1 MGSSLNDE
9 AIDYKLYRDYP
20 DIYFFPGRFL
30 EEVEFTFN
38 DEVHEINALIE
49 DVNDLRRELK
59 NIFND
64 WYEVLTRPLISSELN
79 QR

>member
-1 MGSSLNDE
+1 MKQLIINY
-9 AIDYKLYRDYP
+9 IVIILIY
-20 DIYFFPGRFL
+20 IYFFPGRSL

-59 NIFND
+59 NIFMTGTKS
-64 WYEVLTRPLISSELN
+64 YHGL
-79 QR
+79 